1 MEAATIIAAPLG
13 AATLADLGARVIKF
27 EPPGGDPFRAMMHGT
42 GAARCNTGKESICL
56 DLKTPEA
63 QEVARRLGV
72 LPEAGP
78 MDLKGPKAIQ

>member
-1 MEAATIIAAPLG
+1 EAY
-13 AATLADLGARVIKF
+13 
-27 EPPGGDPFRAMMHGT
+27 
-42 GAARCNTGKESICL
+42 
-56 DLKTPEA
+56 